1 MFEGGYRE
9 AVDIWAAGVVLYWL
23 VCGKTPFES
32 EYHSETIKNIRE
44 GELDFPKEFNKFS
57 QNIRALIAKML
68 ARNPENRADA
78 YSCLRDPWF
87 DGASL
92 RKMKYQKT
100 IRSKEND
107 MSLVSKTKVPK
118 HKHNA
123 EISLTTTTKM
133 LQK

>member
-44 GELDFPKEFNKFS
+44 GELVFPKEFNKFS
-57 QNIRALIAKML
+57 QNIRTLITKML
-68 ARNPENRADA
+68 ARNPENRSDA

-87 DGASL
+87 QGVSL
-92 RKMKYQKT
+92 
-100 IRSKEND
+100 
-107 MSLVSKTKVPK
+107 LKTK
-118 HKHNA
+118 
-123 EISLTTTTKM
+123 I
-133 LQK
+133 QKNCSSK